1 MLRYRARQ
9 DHVIVQGRT
18 LKVKELLML
27 EELVC
32 EVSMPCHAMF
42 VVAVIS
48 IVAQHVDI
56 VLRDSSS
63 YG

>member
-9 DHVIVQGRT
+9 DHGIVQGKT
-18 LKVKELLML
+18 LKLKELLLL

-48 IVAQHVDI
+48 IVAQLDDI
-56 VLRDSSS
+56 VLRDGST